1 MKSCEQIDRVS
12 GKIVYYNGNIE
23 TKPIEGLVFQRL
35 EGSKLAREKN
45 YVSEAVMRRM
55 PKYYRYLTD
64 LENSGVE
71 RVSSK
76 ELSQRMGLTASQ
88 IRQDFNCFGGFGQQ
102 GYGYNVS
109 ELRQEIH
116 KILGLIKK
124 YHTIVVGA
132 GNLGQALANYTG
144 FEKEGFIIK
153 GLFDINPRLIGMSI
167 RGIPVYDIDELE
179 KFIKENQIDIAAIC
193 TPREKAQEVADRL
206 IRSGVKGLWNFAA
219 IDIVVPQDVIV
230 ESVHLSDSLYTLSF
244 RMSGDYTN
252 SP

>member
-1 MKSCEQIDRVS
+1 M
-12 GKIVYYNGNIE
+12 
-23 TKPIEGLVFQRL
+23 
-35 EGSKLAREKN
+35 AREKN

-64 LENSGVE
+64 MESNGIE
-71 RVSSK
+71 RISSK

-116 KILGLIKK
+116 NILGL
-124 YHTIVVGA
+124 TNDNNFIVIGA

-144 FEKEGFIIK
+144 FEKEGFTVK
-153 GLFDINPRLIGMSI
+153 ALFDINPRLIGLSI

-179 KFIKENQIDIAAIC
+179 THIARNQVHMVAIC
-193 TPREKAQEVADRL
+193 TPKEKAQEIADKV
-206 IRSGVKGLWNFAA
+206 IGCGIKAIWNFAA
-219 IDIVVPQDVIV
+219 IDIATPPDVIV
-230 ESVHLSDSLYTLSF
+230 ENVHLSDSLYTLSF
-244 RMSGDYTN
+244 RMNDL
-252 SP
+252 

>member
-1 MKSCEQIDRVS
+1 M
-12 GKIVYYNGNIE
+12 
-23 TKPIEGLVFQRL
+23 
-35 EGSKLAREKN
+35 AKN

-64 LENSGVE
+64 MEKSGIE

-109 ELRQEIH
+109 ELRQEIN
-116 KILGLIKK
+116 KILGLTNE
-124 YHTIVVGA
+124 YHIIIIGA

-144 FEKEGFIIK
+144 FEKDGFLVK
-153 GLFDINPRLIGMSI
+153 GLFDLNPRLIGMSI

-179 KFIKENQIDIAAIC
+179 SFINDNQVHLAAIC
-193 TPREKAQEVADRL
+193 TPKEKAQEIADRV
-206 IRSGVKGLWNFAA
+206 IRSGVKGIWNFAA
-219 IDIVVPQDVIV
+219 VDIAVPPNIIV
-230 ESVHLSDSLYTLSF
+230 ENVHLSDSLFTLSF
-244 RMSGDYTN
+244 RMNDEES
-252 SP
+252 